1 MRAPPML
8 IKFLIVLCL
17 FAIVVSLGS
26 GLFFMVREERD
37 SKRMVRALTVR
48 VALSVTLFVL
58 LFLAWYLDLIQPNAA
73 PTG

>member
-1 MRAPPML
+1 ML
-8 IKFLIVLCL
+8 IKLLIVLCL
-17 FAIVVSLGS
+17 IGIVISLGS

-58 LFLAWYLDLIQPNAA
+58 LFLAWFLGLIQPNAA
-73 PTG
+73 PAG

>member
-1 MRAPPML
+1 ML
-8 IKFLIVLCL
+8 IKLLIVLCL
-17 FAIVVSLGS
+17 IAIVISLGS

-58 LFLAWYLDLIQPNAA
+58 LFLAWFLGLIQPNV
-73 PTG
+73 PPSG

>member
-1 MRAPPML
+1 ML
-8 IKFLIVLCL
+8 IKLLIIVCL
-17 FAIVVSLGS
+17 IAIVISLGS

-58 LFLAWYLDLIQPNAA
+58 LFLAWFLGLIQPNVA
-73 PTG
+73 PAG

>member
-1 MRAPPML
+1 ML
-8 IKFLIVLCL
+8 IKLLIILCL
-17 FAIVVSLGS
+17 IAIVISLGS

-58 LFLAWYLDLIQPNAA
+58 LFLAWFLGLIQPNAA
-73 PTG
+73 PAG